1 MHYGVGVRL
10 NEGSVSGVRVRLP
23 VPGSGVDG
31 ALVGAV
37 EGSFVW
43 ETGQD
48 IKFTGKFVQVFVQIL
63 REMVVFSGPLQRT
76 TCLPL
81 FTSIVEQPVGKV
93 LVVVVVAE
101 TNSNVAVS
109 ANTSK
114 ACAKVSTQN

>member
-1 MHYGVGVRL
+1 VGVRL
-10 NEGSVSGVRVRLP
+10 SEGSVSGVIVKVEVALP
-23 VPGSGVDG
+23 VPDSGVER
-31 ALVGAV
+31 ALVVAAEV
-37 EGSFVW
+37 LFVW

-48 IKFTGKFVQVFVQIL
+48 IRFTGRFVQVFVQIL

-81 FTSIVEQPVGKV
+81 FTSIVEQLVGNV

-109 ANTSK
+109 AITSK
-114 ACAKVSTQN
+114 ACAIVSTQN